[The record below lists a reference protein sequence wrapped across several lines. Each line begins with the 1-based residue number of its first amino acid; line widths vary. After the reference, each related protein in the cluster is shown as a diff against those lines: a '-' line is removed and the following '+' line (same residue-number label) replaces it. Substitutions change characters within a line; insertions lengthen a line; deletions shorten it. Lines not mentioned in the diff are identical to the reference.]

1 MRIRMAVTLLGL
13 ICAANALAG
22 AIDRVE
28 PPFWWQGF
36 RHTELQ
42 ILVHGDRIGASAV
55 SVDYPGVT
63 LERTVRV
70 ASDNYLFL
78 YLDIDASAKPG
89 AFNLVFDDGE
99 SRIVRPYELQA
110 RDPEPAHARGFSAA
124 DAIYLVTPDR
134 FANGDPSNDAV
145 AGYGDAPS
153 RTKEFGRHGGDLAG
167 VRQHLDYIA
176 DMGFTMLWLNP
187 VLENAMPEMS
197 YHGYAITDF
206 YKVDPRFGSNEEYRT
221 LSREAAAKGIGLIM
235 DVVTNHCGSEHW
247 WMHDLPSPDWLNFP
261 DSHTVTTHAR
271 TANEDPY
278 ASDYDRRALVDGWF
292 VDAMP
297 DLNETNPLLADYL
310 IQNAIWWIEYAELS
324 GIRMDTMPYNDKEF
338 MARWGRRILEEYPDF
353 TMTGEEY
360 SANPAI
366 VSYWQ
371 RGNDARDGYR
381 PAMPSML
388 DFPLQIALSGVL
400 TAAAPDSGS
409 VWTPAYEILGNDFLY
424 ARPDNLVIFADNHD
438 MSRVYTQL
446 GEDPDL
452 WRMAMAYILTMR
464 GIPQIYYGTEVLMA
478 NPGTTSHDV
487 IRSEFPGGWPDSKAN
502 AFTDKGLSSKP
513 REALAYLRRLLNWRK
528 GKAVIHTGNLM
539 QYTPVGDVYAYFRY
553 DDRDTVMVVF
563 NRGEEPASVD
573 TARFSERLAGHRYGE
588 DVVSGKRYDVG
599 SQIDLPP
606 RSVLILEVE

>member
-1 MRIRMAVTLLGL
+1 MRMRMTIALLCL
-13 ICAANALAG
+13 VCTATALAG
-22 AIDRVE
+22 TIDRVE

-36 RHTELQ
+36 RHQELQ
-42 ILVHGDRIGASAV
+42 ILIHGDDIGASAV
-55 SVDYPGVT
+55 SIDYPGVT

-78 YLDIDASAKPG
+78 YLNIDADAKPG
-89 AFNLVFDDGE
+89 SFDISFDDG
-99 SRIVRPYELQA
+99 SDRITRAYELRA
-110 RDPEPAHARGFSAA
+110 RNPEPVHGRGFSAA
-124 DAIYLVTPDR
+124 DVVYLVTPDR

-167 VRQHLDYIA
+167 IRQHLDYIA

-206 YKVDPRFGSNEEYRT
+206 YKVDPRFGSNEEYRK
-221 LSREAAAKGIGLIM
+221 LSDEAATKGLGLIL
-235 DVVTNHCGSEHW
+235 DVVTNHIGSGHW
-247 WMHDLPSPDWLNFP
+247 WMRDLPSPDWLNFP

-278 ASDYDRRALVDGWF
+278 ASDFDKRILVDGWF

-297 DLNETNPLLADYL
+297 DLNQKNPLLADYL

-324 GIRMDTMPYNDKEF
+324 GIRVDTMPYNDKQF
-338 MARWGRRILEEYPDF
+338 MARWARRILEEYPDF
-353 TMTGEEY
+353 DMTGEEW

-371 RGNDARDGYR
+371 RGKHDRDGYR

-388 DFPLQIALSGVL
+388 DFPLQIAVNGVL
-400 TAAAPDSGS
+400 TADEPDWGS
-409 VWTPAYEILGNDFLY
+409 VWTPAYEMLGNDFLY
-424 ARPDNLVIFADNHD
+424 PDPGNLVIFADNHD
-438 MSRVYTQL
+438 MSRIYTQL
-446 GEDPDL
+446 GEDFDL
-452 WRMAMAYILTMR
+452 WRMAMAYYLTMR
-464 GIPQIYYGTEVLMA
+464 GVPTIYYGTEVLMA

-502 AFTDKGLSSKP
+502 AFTGKGLSSKQ
-513 REALAYLRRLLNWRK
+513 REALGYLKRLLNWRK
-528 GKAVIHTGNLM
+528 ARAVIHGGRLM

-563 NRGEEPASVD
+563 NRGDKAVSLD
-573 TARFSERLAGHRYGE
+573 TARFSERLAGHRYAE
-588 DVVSGKRYDVG
+588 DVITGKRYDIG
-599 SQIDLPP
+599 TALALEP